1 MEQFRVCQLASRG
14 GIGDPVA
21 ADQELDMDS
30 FPQAMPPDA
39 RIYVSGHRGLVGS
52 ALVRTLQANGYRNLI
67 MRSHAELD
75 LADGSAV
82 ARFFA
87 SERPEYVFLAAAKV
101 GGILAN
107 STYPA
112 DFIRENL
119 AIQGNIIQQAYTAD
133 VKRLLF
139 LGSSCI
145 YPRLAPQPI
154 KEEYLLSGPLETTNR
169 PYAIAKIAG
178 IEMCW
183 SYNRQYGTHYLAAM
197 PTNLYGPGDN
207 YDLNNSHVIPAL
219 IRKIAEA
226 HEQGH
231 SSVTLWGT
239 GTPRREFLY
248 SEDMAEACL
257 FLLNLPDEQFAPIA
271 HSQQEPPLVNVGC
284 GEDVSIR
291 ELATMIA
298 DVVGF
303 EGALAF
309 DTSKPDGTPR
319 KLLDVSRLTRLGWK
333 PSVSLRH
340 GLELAYGAFRHER
353 EALLPG

>member
-1 MEQFRVCQLASRG
+1 MD
-14 GIGDPVA
+14 IGSSA
-21 ADQELDMDS
+21 KAIS
-30 FPQAMPPDA
+30 SSA
-39 RIYVSGHRGLVGS
+39 RIYVAGHRGLVGS
-52 ALVRTLQANGYRNLI
+52 ALVRILQKNGYRNLI
-67 MRSHAELD
+67 LRTHAELD
-75 LADGSAV
+75 LAEGPSV

-87 SERPEYVFLAAAKV
+87 SERPEYVLVAAAKV

-119 AIQGNIIQQAYTAD
+119 AIQGNVIQHAYTAS

-154 KEEYLLSGPLETTNR
+154 KEEYLLSGPLEPTNR
-169 PYAIAKIAG
+169 PYAVAKIAG

-183 SYNRQYGTHYLAAM
+183 SFNRQHGTRYLAAM

-226 HEQGH
+226 HEQGQ

-239 GTPRREFLY
+239 GTARREFLY
-248 SEDMAEACL
+248 SDDMADACL
-257 FLLNLPDEQFAPIA
+257 FLLNLPDEQFVSAA
-271 HSQQEPPLVNVGC
+271 NGQHEPPLVNVGW

-291 ELATMIA
+291 ELAAMIA
-298 DVVGF
+298 NIVGF
-303 EGALAF
+303 KGTIAF

-319 KLLDVSRLTRLGWK
+319 KLLDVTRLTRLGWT
-333 PSVSLRH
+333 PSVSLGQ

-353 EALLPG
+353 GIIQPA